1 MGSRNPY
8 PKPENPKLL
17 VLEKGFFR
25 SVDGHNGTRTPSGFH
40 PGPSTQSQTQLDAN
54 GAGCYGVTDAGQ
66 LRSLAI
72 ETLDLLR
79 SHLVVARL

>member
-17 VLEKGFFR
+17 VLEKVFFEVWTVITAHEPHR
-25 SVDGHNGTRTPSGFH
+25 DF
-40 PGPSTQSQTQLDAN
+40 TQDHQRKVELSWMLMALAAN
-54 GAGCYGVTDAGQ
+54 GVTDAGQ

-72 ETLDLLR
+72 ETLDLPR
-79 SHLVVARL
+79 SHWVVARL